1 MSPGWGGFRF
11 KDARRIS
18 PPTIARKI
26 FCSCRSGVQPIVL
39 DSQMHDPAHIDV
51 AILGARPQAIA
62 ALLRYF
68 RDLDTA
74 EEAFQEA
81 CLRALQ
87 TWPHK
92 GPPRDPT
99 AWLIMVGRNA
109 ALDIKRRGRSSEPLP
124 DPDTLADSRDDLTP
138 ERLDESHYGDDVLRL
153 LFVCGHPTL
162 PATQQIALALRI
174 VSGLTVEQIAKAF
187 LVSPAAMEQRIT
199 RAKRAIAG
207 VAVEFDTPGAAERR
221 TRLAAVSTMIYLI
234 FNEGYGSTPDTAA
247 VREPLADEAIRLGRL
262 LLRLFPTDPEVFG
275 LLALMLL
282 HQSRA
287 AARFDANGE
296 IALLEEQDRSRW
308 NQALIEEGRLLLER
322 AAVCQDPGPYQLQ
335 AAIAALHARAAR
347 PEDTLWKEIDSLYQA
362 LEALQPSPVVTLN
375 RAVAVWKLRGPE
387 AALAMIEPVKG
398 ELDAYFY
405 LHGLRGTLLKELN
418 RLGEAREAL
427 NRAIALANSMA
438 EAKLIRRELDGLAIA

>member
-1 MSPGWGGFRF
+1 
-11 KDARRIS
+11 
-18 PPTIARKI
+18 
-26 FCSCRSGVQPIVL
+26 
-39 DSQMHDPAHIDV
+39 MHDLAHIDV
-51 AILGARPQAIA
+51 AILGARPKAIA

-99 AWLIMVGRNA
+99 AWLVMVGRNA
-109 ALDIKRRGRSSEPLP
+109 ALDTKRRTRSLGPLP
-124 DPDTLADSRDDLTP
+124 DADALTDARDDLTP
-138 ERLDESHYGDDVLRL
+138 ERLDESHYGDDILRL

-199 RAKRAIAG
+199 RAKRAIAELG
-207 VAVEFDTPGAAERR
+207 VGFDAPGAAERR
-221 TRLAAVSTMIYLI
+221 TRLEAVSTMIYLI

-247 VREPLADEAIRLGRL
+247 VRESLADEAIRLGRL
-262 LLRLFPTDPEVFG
+262 LLSLFPTDPEVFG

-282 HQSRA
+282 QHSRA
-287 AARFDANGE
+287 PARFDANGE
-296 IALLEEQDRSRW
+296 IVLLDEQDRSRW
-308 NQALIEEGRLLLER
+308 NRTLIDEGRLLLER
-322 AAVCQDPGPYQLQ
+322 AAVYQSPGPYQVQ
-335 AAIAALHARAAR
+335 AAIAALHARATR
-347 PEDTLWKEIDSLYQA
+347 PEETSWKEIDSLYQV
-362 LEALQPSPVVTLN
+362 LELMQPSPVVTLN
-375 RAVAVWKLRGPE
+375 RAVAVWKLQGPE
-387 AALAMIEPVKG
+387 AALEMIEPLRS

-405 LHGLRGTLLKELN
+405 LHGLRGTLLKELK
-418 RLGEAREAL
+418 RVDEARDAL
-427 NRAIALANSMA
+427 SRAIALANSIE
-438 EAKLIRRELDGLAIA
+438 EAKLIRRELDSLAIA

>member
-1 MSPGWGGFRF
+1 
-11 KDARRIS
+11 
-18 PPTIARKI
+18 
-26 FCSCRSGVQPIVL
+26 
-39 DSQMHDPAHIDV
+39 MHDPAHIDI
-51 AILGARPQAIA
+51 AILAARPQAIA

-92 GPPRDPT
+92 GPPRNPT
-99 AWLIMVGRNA
+99 AWLITVGRNA
-109 ALDIKRRGRSSEPLP
+109 ALDAKRGVRSSGPLP
-124 DPDTLADSRDDLTP
+124 DDDALTEAGDDLTP
-138 ERLDESHYGDDVLRL
+138 ERLDEGRYGDDILRL

-199 RAKRAIAG
+199 RAKRAIAEL
-207 VAVEFDTPGAAERR
+207 AVEFDTPGAAERR
-221 TRLAAVSTMIYLI
+221 SRLAAVSTMIYLI

-247 VREPLADEAIRLGRL
+247 AREALADEAIRLGRL
-262 LLRLFPTDPEVFG
+262 LLSLFPTEPEAFG

-282 HQSRA
+282 QQSRA
-287 AARFDANGE
+287 PARFDANGE
-296 IALLEEQDRSRW
+296 IVLLEEQDRSRW
-308 NQALIEEGRLLLER
+308 NRTLIDEGRLLLER
-322 AAVCQDPGPYQLQ
+322 ASLYQNPGPYQLQ
-335 AAIAALHARAAR
+335 AAIAALHAHATR
-347 PEDTLWKEIDSLYQA
+347 PEDTLWQEIHSLYQA

-375 RAVAVWKLRGPE
+375 RAVAVWKLQGAA
-387 AALAMIEPVKG
+387 AALELIDPLRE

-405 LHGLRGTLLKELN
+405 LHGLRGALLRELN
-418 RLGEAREAL
+418 RPDEARDAL
-427 NRAIALANSMA
+427 SRAIALANSVA
-438 EAKLIRRELDGLAIA
+438 EAKLIRHELDGLASASGPALRLT

>member
-1 MSPGWGGFRF
+1 
-11 KDARRIS
+11 
-18 PPTIARKI
+18 
-26 FCSCRSGVQPIVL
+26 
-39 DSQMHDPAHIDV
+39 MHDPAHIDL
-51 AILGARPQAIA
+51 AILGARPKAIA

-87 TWPHK
+87 TWPRK

-109 ALDIKRRGRSSEPLP
+109 ALDSKRRIRSGGPLP
-124 DPDTLADSRDDLTP
+124 DSDALADPREELSP
-138 ERLDESHYGDDVLRL
+138 ERLDESHYGDDILRL

-162 PATQQIALALRI
+162 PATQQIALALRV

-199 RAKRAIAG
+199 RAKRAIAEIG
-207 VAVEFDTPGAAERR
+207 VEFDVPSAAERR
-221 TRLAAVSTMIYLI
+221 ARLAAVATMIYLI
-234 FNEGYGSTPDTAA
+234 FNEGYGSSPDTAA
-247 VREPLADEAIRLGRL
+247 ARAPLADEAIRLGRL
-262 LLRLFPTDPEVFG
+262 LVSLFPTDPEVYG

-282 HQSRA
+282 QQSRA
-287 AARFDANGE
+287 PARFDANGE
-296 IALLEEQDRSRW
+296 IVLLEEQDRTRW
-308 NQALIEEGRLLLER
+308 NRTLIDEGRLLLER
-322 AAVCQDPGPYQLQ
+322 ASVHRDPGPYQLQ
-335 AAIAALHARAAR
+335 AAISAFHARATR
-347 PEDTLWKEIDSLYQA
+347 PEDTLWAEIDSLYQV

-387 AALAMIEPVKG
+387 AALEMVDPLRS

-405 LHGLRGTLLKELN
+405 WHGLRGTLLKQLK
-418 RLGEAREAL
+418 RLDEARDAL
-427 NRAIALANSMA
+427 SRAIALANSAA
-438 EAKLIRRELDGLAIA
+438 EAKLIRRELDSLATA

>member
-1 MSPGWGGFRF
+1 
-11 KDARRIS
+11 
-18 PPTIARKI
+18 
-26 FCSCRSGVQPIVL
+26 
-39 DSQMHDPAHIDV
+39 MHDLAHIDV
-51 AILGARPQAIA
+51 AILGARPKAIA

-99 AWLIMVGRNA
+99 AWLVMVGRNA
-109 ALDIKRRGRSSEPLP
+109 ALDTKRRTRSLGPLP
-124 DPDTLADSRDDLTP
+124 DADALTDARDDLTP
-138 ERLDESHYGDDVLRL
+138 ERLDESHYGDDILRL

-199 RAKRAIAG
+199 RAKRAIAELG
-207 VAVEFDTPGAAERR
+207 VGFDAPGAAERR
-221 TRLAAVSTMIYLI
+221 TRLEAVSTMIYLI

-247 VREPLADEAIRLGRL
+247 VRESLADEAIRLGRL
-262 LLRLFPTDPEVFG
+262 LLSLFPTDPEVFG

-282 HQSRA
+282 QHSRA
-287 AARFDANGE
+287 PARFDANGE
-296 IALLEEQDRSRW
+296 IVLLDEQDRSRW
-308 NQALIEEGRLLLER
+308 NRTLIDEGRLLLER
-322 AAVCQDPGPYQLQ
+322 AAVYQSPGPYQVQ
-335 AAIAALHARAAR
+335 AAIAALHARATR
-347 PEDTLWKEIDSLYQA
+347 PEETSWKEIDSLYQV
-362 LEALQPSPVVTLN
+362 LELMQPSPVVTLN
-375 RAVAVWKLRGPE
+375 RAVAVWKLQGPE
-387 AALAMIEPVKG
+387 AALEMIEPLRS

-405 LHGLRGTLLKELN
+405 LHGLRGTLLKELK
-418 RLGEAREAL
+418 RADEARDAL
-427 NRAIALANSMA
+427 SRAIALANSIE
-438 EAKLIRRELDGLAIA
+438 EAKLIRRELDSLAIA